1 MRGKASTTLQILDGG
16 GATQRPVAETGGATG
31 EPLGAKKETREGCC
45 YESGSERTATDDKA
59 ETRRETRWTRCTS
72 ADRKSRTR
80 AHRRHGCLAALPE
93 ASAAPAP
100 AVNTGDDLGVAG
112 RAARQTR
119 RRLLIEIAS
128 QALAAGR
135 VMLAHAGCRTP
146 SRALCYLR
154 RAIINR
160 TPLI

>member
-1 MRGKASTTLQILDGG
+1 MAQQVNRSGPRRRPGRAAAMRVDLSAPPRTIKQKHDGKRAGL
-16 GATQRPVAETGGATG
+16 AARPET
-31 EPLGAKKETREGCC
+31 
-45 YESGSERTATDDKA
+45 
-59 ETRRETRWTRCTS
+59 
-72 ADRKSRTR
+72 RKSRPR
-80 AHRRHGCLAALPE
+80 AQRRHGCLAALPE

-160 TPLI
+160 TPLIKGRDEPRRCHWSQYSTA

>member
-72 ADRKSRTR
+72 ADQKVKAPCTATARVP
-80 AHRRHGCLAALPE
+80 C
-93 ASAAPAP
+93 SAAGSIGGAS
-100 AVNTGDDLGVAG
+100 TGDDLGVAG

-146 SRALCYLR
+146 ILLFAAR
-154 RAIINR
+154 NNKQ
-160 TPLI
+160 TPLIQRPT